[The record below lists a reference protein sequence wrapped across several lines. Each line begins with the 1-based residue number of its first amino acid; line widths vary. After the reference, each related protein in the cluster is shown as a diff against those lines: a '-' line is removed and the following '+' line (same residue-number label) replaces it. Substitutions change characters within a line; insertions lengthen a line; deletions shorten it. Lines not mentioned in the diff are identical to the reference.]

1 VDTLGARAA
10 SVLIGVATALVIL
23 AAVIPLFLNPAW
35 VGFEQGRSEAA
46 AWTGFTEPQLR
57 VATDSI
63 LADLVV
69 GAPDF
74 DVTVDGTP
82 VLNERERS
90 HMRDVRSVFI
100 GFFAI
105 VAIVAVGALA
115 IALRRRGD
123 ARRATWR
130 SVRGGAVGLIVALL
144 LLGGFAVI
152 AFDVLFEMFH
162 RLFFA
167 GGSYTFDPTTDRLVQ
182 LFPFAFWDETAMVLG
197 IVAAVVA
204 GIVAIVA
211 HQRLTA
217 SVEPAAEAPST
228 AAHEAAR

>member
-10 SVLIGVATALVIL
+10 SVLIGVATGLVIL
-23 AAVIPLFLNPAW
+23 AVVIPLFLNPLW
-35 VGFEQGRSEAA
+35 VGFEQGRAEAT

-63 LADLVV
+63 LSDLVV
-69 GAPDF
+69 GPPDF
-74 DVTVDGTP
+74 DVAVDGTP

-105 VAIVAVGALA
+105 IAIVTVAAVLV
-115 IALRRRGD
+115 ALRRRGD

-130 SVRGGAVGLIVALL
+130 SVRQGAIGLIIGLL
-144 LLGGFAVI
+144 IVGGFAVI
-152 AFDVLFEMFH
+152 AFDVLFEIFH

-167 GGSYTFDPTTDRLVQ
+167 GGSYTFDPSTDRLVQ

-197 IVAAVVA
+197 VVAAVVA
-204 GIVAIVA
+204 GVVALVA
-211 HQRLTA
+211 HRRSTVTA
-217 SVEPAAEAPST
+217 EPATGTPT
-228 AAHEAAR
+228 AAAQEAAR

>member
-1 VDTLGARAA
+1 
-10 SVLIGVATALVIL
+10 
-23 AAVIPLFLNPAW
+23 
-35 VGFEQGRSEAA
+35 
-46 AWTGFTEPQLR
+46 
-57 VATDSI
+57 
-63 LADLVV
+63 
-69 GAPDF
+69 
-74 DVTVDGTP
+74 
-82 VLNERERS
+82 
-90 HMRDVRSVFI
+90 
-100 GFFAI
+100 
-105 VAIVAVGALA
+105 
-115 IALRRRGD
+115 
-123 ARRATWR
+123 
-130 SVRGGAVGLIVALL
+130 
-144 LLGGFAVI
+144 
-152 AFDVLFEMFH
+152 MFH